1 MASEDGAIWDLYRE
15 IHKGMRHALF
25 AVTAQ
30 AGRTHETDAR
40 AVDALVAEWRDVAF
54 VLRGHHAHEDAFCDV
69 LIAQHAP
76 ALRESLE
83 DQHALA
89 NDALV
94 ALDRAALELRRAALP
109 RVQAF
114 YLELASFT
122 ARYLEHLRF
131 EEEQVMPALGRAL
144 SNEALAGVTAQIRGS
159 VPPDDMCIFIKY
171 MVPGM
176 NPVERLDMLGGMHR
190 FAPPEIFELFRG
202 AAQRA
207 LPAQDYQVIASRLG
221 IA

>member
-1 MASEDGAIWDLYRE
+1 MASEDGTIWDLYRE

-25 AVTAQ
+25 GVTAQ
-30 AGRTHETDAR
+30 AGRTDASDPR
-40 AVDALVAEWRDVAF
+40 AVADLVSEWRDVAF
-54 VLRGHHAHEDAFCDV
+54 VLRGHHAHEDTFCDD

-76 ALRESLE
+76 ELRDTLE

-89 NDALV
+89 NDALI
-94 ALDRAALELRRAALP
+94 ALDRTARLLSEAAAP
-109 RVQAF
+109 GVQAF

-122 ARYLEHLRF
+122 GRYLEHLRY
-131 EEEQVMPALGRAL
+131 EEERVMPALGRAL

-159 VPPDDMCIFIKY
+159 VAPDDMCIFIKY

-176 NPVERLDMLGGMHR
+176 NLAERMDMLGGMHR
-190 FAPPEIFELFRG
+190 VAPPEIFELFRA

-207 LPAQDYQVIASRLG
+207 LPASEYQQIASRLG